1 MSADR
6 VDKMEKKIAQLKAE
20 LEKVPHTKI
29 AELSQENRR
38 LKAENKELE
47 DKLSSME
54 EEISSKTFPIQES
67 LNNAEASLR
76 NQRKKIEDLQDL
88 LRRHRLGMPS
98 YFCLPRPSKE

>member
-1 MSADR
+1 
-6 VDKMEKKIAQLKAE
+6 MEKKIAQLKAE